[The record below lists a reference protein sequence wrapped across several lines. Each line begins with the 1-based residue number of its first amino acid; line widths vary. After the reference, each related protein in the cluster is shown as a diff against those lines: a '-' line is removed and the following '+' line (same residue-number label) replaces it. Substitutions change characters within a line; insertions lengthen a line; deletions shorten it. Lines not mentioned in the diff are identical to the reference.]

1 VQLWRGGLRG
11 LIGRGARVMRA
22 FLPALAK
29 ADDHWAEALL
39 SPEEAGLYRAMDPR
53 DRHHAVVVARAILAE
68 QPDASLELL
77 RAALLHD
84 VGKSTA
90 GYHPLERILVHLYTP
105 AVPSEP
111 RCGGL
116 MGAWQ
121 RKRHH
126 HCYGAAMIRA
136 AGGSAR
142 VAEIV
147 FRHQDPQGDEEA
159 ALLKRVDERY

>member
-1 VQLWRGGLRG
+1 
-11 LIGRGARVMRA
+11 
-22 FLPALAK
+22 
-29 ADDHWAEALL
+29 
-39 SPEEAGLYRAMDPR
+39 
-53 DRHHAVVVARAILAE
+53 VVVARAILAE
-68 QPDASLELL
+68 QPGASRELL

-90 GYHPLERILVHLYTP
+90 SYRPLERILVRLYTP

-111 RCGGL
+111 RRAGL
-116 MGAWQ
+116 IGAWQ

-147 FRHQDPQGDEEA
+147 VRHQDPQGDEEA

>member
-1 VQLWRGGLRG
+1 MPVWRGGLSG
-11 LIGRGARVMRA
+11 LIGRGARVVRA
-22 FLPALAK
+22 FVPALAK
-29 ADDHWAEALL
+29 ADDAWAEALL
-39 SPEEAGLYRAMDPR
+39 SPEETGLYRAMDLR
-53 DRHHAVVVARAILAE
+53 DRHHAVIVAKAVLAE
-68 QPDASLELL
+68 RPDASAELL

-90 GYHPLERILVHLYTP
+90 LYHPLERILVHLYSP
-105 AVPSEP
+105 AVAPEP
-111 RCGGL
+111 RQGGL
-116 MGAWQ
+116 IGAWQ
-121 RKRHH
+121 RQRHH
-126 HCYGAAMIRA
+126 HCYGAEMIRA